1 MMKIAPERA
10 SDRASEL
17 TNETG
22 KNGRRPRPNALPS
35 QTFTHAL
42 NRLVDTTDAMRRSV
56 LLVLGLLVASCAAKP
71 VVLKLEPD
79 LTLVDSHAVCNDG
92 STMQY
97 YFKAATEDRLATT
110 YLLYL
115 SGGGW
120 CWNSTSCLDRVAT
133 VPWETSSAHWPT
145 TMKLGGIFDDDA
157 YRSPLAGARL
167 RLPRRSALSHSPSSQ
182 APTWSTWAPAPPTH
196 TWATLARQQRRET
209 CSSEALGRSPPSSSP
224 CRGTTGWEP
233 WASRRRWCSPA
244 APAAGGA

>member
-1 MMKIAPERA
+1 
-10 SDRASEL
+10 
-17 TNETG
+17 
-22 KNGRRPRPNALPS
+22 
-35 QTFTHAL
+35 
-42 NRLVDTTDAMRRSV
+42 MRRSV

-79 LTLVDSHAVCNDG
+79 LTLVDSHAVCHDG

-97 YFKAATEDRLATT
+97 YFKAATADRLATT

-167 RLPRRSALSHSPSSQ
+167 RLPRPAATPAGPEAARGTPPPPPSPRRPGQARRTCALPRRATQSPRLEQSR
-182 APTWSTWAPAPPTH
+182 WWRH
-196 TWATLARQQRRET
+196 WRQRRRR
-209 CSSEALGRSPPSSSP
+209 SDGRADRRQPP
-224 CRGTTGWEP
+224 
-233 WASRRRWCSPA
+233 ARRCVVVQRP
-244 APAAGGA
+244 G